1 MATETWPV
9 PETKL
14 PDGYPFHIG
23 TRVICHR
30 DDAGDIVDRECV
42 PLTEEDYLHPEE
54 EDRQMLVEAHYTAA
68 YYLLHALKI
77 GLVDRP
83 ELKVFCDHRI
93 DWQIEGLKPL
103 GPDVVVFDNFTKP
116 WDPYPGTLPVRDF
129 GAKAVAA
136 FEVTSPSTRHID
148 FDAKF
153 EAFADVGIPY
163 YLIVDTAE
171 PNGEPRILGYRLYR
185 GEYRP
190 MHCDPKLGY
199 IVPPL
204 KMYFRWQDDRVIAA
218 DEDGHD
224 IPDGPE
230 LAALYEAETER
241 ANAEAY
247 RANAEAERANA
258 EAERANAETEKSKD
272 ATARA
277 DALAAELAELKARLN
292 ESK

>member
-1 MATETWPV
+1 MV
-9 PETKL
+9 PETLPEIAAKL

-30 DDAGDIVDRECV
+30 NDAGDIVEREFV

-68 YYLLHALKI
+68 HYLLHALQI
-77 GLVDRP
+77 VSGDRP
-83 ELKVFCDHRI
+83 ELKIFCDHRI

-103 GPDVVVFDNFTKP
+103 GPDIVVFDNFTRT
-116 WDPYPGTLPVRDF
+116 WDPYRATLPVRDF
-129 GAKAVAA
+129 GAKVIAV

-148 FDAKF
+148 FEAKF

-171 PNGEPRILGYRLYR
+171 PNGEPQILGYRLSR
-185 GEYRP
+185 GQYRP
-190 MHCDPKLGY
+190 MHRDAKLGY
-199 IVPPL
+199 MVPPL

-218 DEDGHD
+218 DEDGQD

-230 LAALYEAETER
+230 LAALYEAEAERANAQTER
-241 ANAEAY
+241 ANAEAL
-247 RANAEAERANA
+247 RANAE
-258 EAERANAETEKSKD
+258 
-272 ATARA
+272 TARA
-277 DALAAELAELKARLN
+277 DALAAELAELKAKLI
-292 ESK
+292 EAK

>member
-1 MATETWPV
+1 MATETRPV
-9 PETKL
+9 PETEL

-30 DDAGDIVDRECV
+30 DDAGEIVDREYV
-42 PLTEEDYLHPEE
+42 PLTEEDYLHPDE
-54 EDRQMLVEAHYTAA
+54 EDRQMLAEAHYTAA

-77 GLVDRP
+77 GLCDRP

-116 WDPYPGTLPVRDF
+116 WDPYRGTLPVRDF
-129 GAKAVAA
+129 DAKAVAA

-148 FDAKF
+148 FEAKF

-171 PNGEPRILGYRLYR
+171 PNGEPRIRGYRLSR
-185 GEYRP
+185 GQYRP

-199 IVPPL
+199 MVPPL
-204 KMYFRWQDDRVIAA
+204 KMYFRWENDRVIAA

-230 LAALYEAETER
+230 LAALYEAETV
-241 ANAEAY
+241 
-247 RANAEAERANA
+247 
-258 EAERANAETEKSKD
+258 RANAETVRANAETVR
-272 ATARA
+272 ANAETVRANAETARA
-277 DALAAELAELKARLN
+277 DALAAELAELKVKLTDAQ
-292 ESK
+292 